1 MCVLSK
7 NSRVGNK
14 LRNYNY
20 GFYKLSTIFVLKF
33 VCHVRKMYTVSK
45 QN

>member
-1 MCVLSK
+1 MCFLSK

-20 GFYKLSTIFVLKF
+20 GFNKLSTILMLKF
-33 VCHVRKMYTVSK
+33 VSHVRKMYTVSK